1 MKKLIIIFFIIWFS
15 WISSYF
21 FINFDHSYKK
31 EVTIDGSNE
40 YKLDDIKAYFLG
52 FKLNVKT
59 DIVETS
65 YGYKYIYSARNFL
78 GIKRKVEINVN
89 IVDKDAP
96 IITLKG
102 DNPLTITTGTAYIE
116 KGYSAF
122 DKIDGELSN
131 KVTVSSN
138 ININK
143 VGTYEVVYQV
153 KDKSN
158 NMSTVKRTV
167 IIRPKIFSYQ
177 TKFDDIDNTERAWWS
192 NNKFDFKRPTGGANL
207 LELKK
212 YNAYFLGPSERII
225 YLTFDEGSNDT
236 YLEEIIN
243 ILNRNNV
250 KATIFVCGHYL
261 ETNKELIKKWVND
274 GHSIGNHTYH
284 HKRMSDYANSEGY
297 STFVEE
303 ILSMEELF
311 FEITGERM
319 DKIYR
324 EPKGEWSYR
333 SLAIVQELGY
343 KTFFWSAD
351 YLDWDNEK
359 TKEYALEQML
369 KRYHDGA
376 IYLLHP
382 KQKGNLEAIEDF
394 IQEMKMQGYTFG
406 LVKDISY

>member
-143 VGTYEVVYQV
+143 VGTYEVVYNYNSNPNLSIIVNKPKIAFDWSAITNSTDTDAFIYGIVENTDGNILITHDSSSCFVMNEANKQITDYV
-153 KDKSN
+153 CYSGNPFGFSSNTSVTVPSTLSGVSITSVGGSAFKSKGLKSVVISSGITTLN
-158 NMSTVKRTV
+158 SQSFLGNSISSLNLGSVTTIGSYAFRDNALTSV
-167 IIRPKIFSYQ
+167 IIPNSVTTINSYAFFGNNLSTASIGTGVTTIGSYAFYKASGNNANLTKIINKTTRS
-177 TKFDDIDNTERAWWS
+177 FDCKSI
-192 NNKFDFKRPTGGANL
+192 TGGSSTA
-207 LELKK
+207 
-212 YNAYFLGPSERII
+212 
-225 YLTFDEGSNDT
+225 
-236 YLEEIIN
+236 
-243 ILNRNNV
+243 
-250 KATIFVCGHYL
+250 
-261 ETNKELIKKWVND
+261 
-274 GHSIGNHTYH
+274 
-284 HKRMSDYANSEGY
+284 
-297 STFVEE
+297 TFVTGT
-303 ILSMEELF
+303 IKHSSGN
-311 FEITGERM
+311 ITV
-319 DKIYR
+319 
-324 EPKGEWSYR
+324 S
-333 SLAIVQELGY
+333 S
-343 KTFFWSAD
+343 S
-351 YLDWDNEK
+351 
-359 TKEYALEQML
+359 
-369 KRYHDGA
+369 
-376 IYLLHP
+376 
-382 KQKGNLEAIEDF
+382 
-394 IQEMKMQGYTFG
+394 
-406 LVKDISY
+406 